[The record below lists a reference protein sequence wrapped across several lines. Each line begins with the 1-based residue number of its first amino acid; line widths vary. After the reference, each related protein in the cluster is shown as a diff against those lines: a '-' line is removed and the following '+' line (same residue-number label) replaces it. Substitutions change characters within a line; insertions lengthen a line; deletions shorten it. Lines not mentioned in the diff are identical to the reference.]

1 MVHFGDAASS
11 TETTVRLGSSSYTGR
26 VPIPQAKPENSF
38 CNVSRR
44 WPSYWSLVRG
54 RTSSIHSELIPT
66 TAKQQLPFLEL
77 TYIRVPIAVSF
88 ANEMRLDLIQPNH
101 KSVPFFTSFLG
112 TPDLIMI
119 EAHSPTLLSHL
130 YPTTKGVSGLVIT
143 FRILTTKTRITNH

>member
-38 CNVSRR
+38 SNVSRR

-66 TAKQQLPFLEL
+66 TAKQQLPFHLPFLEL
-77 TYIRVPIAVSF
+77 TYMRVPIAVSF

-101 KSVPFFTSFLG
+101 KSVPFLTSFLG

-119 EAHSPTLLSHL
+119 DRALVMKRAIWTTRMNQWHTVGGKTSPFS
-130 YPTTKGVSGLVIT
+130 VSP
-143 FRILTTKTRITNH
+143 